1 MRVNLHRFH
10 SRTVTRE
17 NIYKQYTE
25 VMSAIDVLQEQI
37 YYLQV
42 DNEWKKK
49 HVRDIFIRYLNEQDT
64 EGYGGLDS
72 VIYNTLWEVMEEHEE
87 KEKLKQQA
95 TSASTSPQIDHTDEE
110 QPQ

>member
-1 MRVNLHRFH
+1 MKVKLQSFKARP
-10 SRTVTRE
+10 VTRD
-17 NIYKQYTE
+17 NIHKQYIE
-25 VMSAIDVLQEQI
+25 VMRALDVLQEQI
-37 YYLQV
+37 YYLQA

-49 HVRDIFIRYLNEQDT
+49 HVRDIFIRYLNKQDT

-87 KEKLKQQA
+87 KEKLKQQT

-110 QPQ
+110 